1 MDTHDNTD
9 ALLNAYAGQQFQTK
23 EQKNQKHMMFYQKTI
38 LDVDE
43 QAAVLKILNL
53 SRPKGILKVKSQPG
67 MISNIPVAPIMDQ

>member
-1 MDTHDNTD
+1 
-9 ALLNAYAGQQFQTK
+9 
-23 EQKNQKHMMFYQKTI
+23 MMFYQKTI